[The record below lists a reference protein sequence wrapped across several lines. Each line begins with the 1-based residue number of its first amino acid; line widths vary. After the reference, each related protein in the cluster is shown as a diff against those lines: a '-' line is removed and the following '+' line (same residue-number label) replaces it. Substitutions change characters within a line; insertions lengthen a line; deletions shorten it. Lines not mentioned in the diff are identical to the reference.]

1 MADLLADRFV
11 RLSATRTIDLAS
23 DLDIETVV
31 SRADVPAA
39 VWADRC
45 AALAALRHPHILSPV
60 DFAEVGGGGRSQ
72 RLEFYPATSRSRA
85 NGPLRA
91 HAIDS
96 ARECLRSSGLTTGP
110 WLAGSLRAFDGR
122 LVVRPDDGTGWS
134 RAASIAAP
142 CDRSPRERHEH
153 QPGRFWCVGLR
164 HARVPFLEA
173 LTDLLEAWQGSLH
186 VIRLESLPGAGLTTL
201 LATLAIEAR
210 VRGFVPVAPDRA
222 SIVEALPWMRQR
234 TVVLLVDRSSGRWDE
249 VSPFSL
255 LSRWAR
261 SGPSVALVAGHL
273 NASGSRCS
281 ISLSRWSPNQL
292 SSLVLR
298 QPEALSPGQQA
309 SVITAAREADGIP
322 GSFVTRL
329 ASASLWCGGAG
340 TGDNDASGSLRAAEE
355 RSPYDSGLTS
365 VDLPAAEM
373 ASCGEALS
381 LSRLRTRVDR
391 ARSLAACG
399 RRAGPLR
406 VFLAAHH
413 AYARRGHRREAA
425 ALARAAG
432 DLHLALGDT
441 TRAAAVYER
450 AAELSEAERDTASA
464 VAATIA
470 LGVTRLEGAQ
480 FALAERLFQSAE
492 AAAGAAGALELERY
506 AQVEL
511 IRCSF
516 WQQRFADVEVR
527 ASGLTRVTDHAAWR
541 AQAYRVLAAI
551 ADQEVAWATRLMR
564 DVTDWRPPTGRAAVE
579 WHRAAA
585 IVAART
591 GLHQAWHAHLRDGV
605 TAARAVH
612 LPLLALE
619 VRIARF
625 ATARLLASHSESAL
639 RTTALDRAR
648 RMRLPALLHAQLSH
662 ALSRSPPRTPV
673 PLADTVGAVLDAICR
688 PQDGRRGMTSH
699 LLEVLRICQD
709 SCDERSA
716 LTEVCVLLRR
726 HLGARAVQVVSLE
739 PTVARLAGDGR
750 SGADADEAA
759 RRAAA
764 TCEFVGPI
772 AGGGS
777 VQAAAPVRIGGSTLA
792 AVVSSWPIDGC
803 ADAERA
809 RTLLTGAAAAIA
821 GHVRALADRSAL
833 PQAVREAAGDYGL
846 IGVSAA
852 MNELR
857 LAVQRAAGAPFNV
870 LVEGE
875 SGSGKELVARAIH
888 AAGPRRLGRLCAVN
902 CAALTEELL
911 EAELFGHARGAYT
924 GAVAPRAGLFEE
936 ADGGTLFLDEISE
949 LSARGQAKLL
959 RVIQD
964 GEVRRVGEN
973 LPRKVDVRIVAA
985 SNRPLREAAT
995 ARRFRQDLLYR
1006 LDVLRIVVPP
1016 LRERLEDVLVL
1027 AAHFWRDAASRMGSH
1042 ATLAPATVAA
1052 LARYDWPGN
1061 VRELQNVIAALAVRA
1076 PSRGRVG
1083 PQCLPEA
1090 LATASQPPV
1099 SSLEEARRGFEARYV
1114 RAALAQAGG
1123 RRAEAAHML
1132 GLTRQGLQKVMLRL
1146 GIEVD
1151 SEGSSGRSASA
1162 ESAGELNPPRRV

>member
-1 MADLLADRFV
+1 MWRVGLEEMFLQRAFRGPMGELLADRFV
-11 RLSATRTIDLAS
+11 RLSATRAIDLAS

-31 SRADVPAA
+31 SHTDVPAA

-45 AALAALRHPHILSPV
+45 AALVALRHPHLLSPV
-60 DFAEVGGGGRSQ
+60 DFAEVGVGGRSQ
-72 RLEFYPATSRSRA
+72 RLEFYPATSPSPA
-85 NGPLRA
+85 SGPLRA

-96 ARECLRSSGLTTGP
+96 ARECLRSSGLTAGP
-110 WLAGSLRAFDGR
+110 WGAGSVRAFDGR
-122 LVVRPDDGTGWS
+122 LVVKPDDGTGWS
-134 RAASIAAP
+134 RAASIEVASDSAP
-142 CDRSPRERHEH
+142 RRRHGRR
-153 QPGRFWCVGLR
+153 PGRSSCVGLR
-164 HARVPFLEA
+164 LARVPSLDA
-173 LTDLLEAWQGSLH
+173 LTDLLDAWHGSLH
-186 VIRLESLPGAGLTTL
+186 VIRLESHPGGGLTTL
-201 LATLAIEAR
+201 LGALAIEAR

-234 TVVLLVDRSSGRWDE
+234 TVVLLVDRPPGGSNA
-249 VSPFSL
+249 VSPYGL

-261 SGPSVALVAGHL
+261 SGPRVALVAGHIQ
-273 NASGSRCS
+273 ASGSRGS
-281 ISLSRWSPNQL
+281 LSLSRWSASEL
-292 SSLVLR
+292 SRLVLR
-298 QPEALSPGQQA
+298 EPEATATRQQA
-309 SVITAAREADGIP
+309 SVIAAARDADGMP

-329 ASASLWCGGAG
+329 TTVSLWCGGAG
-340 TGDNDASGSLRAAEE
+340 TGDNAAPGSLRAAEE
-355 RSPYDSGLTS
+355 RSPYDGGSASVPGTDLSG
-365 VDLPAAEM
+365 DEM
-373 ASCGEALS
+373 GPCGDS
-381 LSRLRTRVDR
+381 SGLSRLRTRVDR
-391 ARSLAACG
+391 ARRLAARG

-425 ALARAAG
+425 VLARAAG

-441 TRAAAVYER
+441 TRAAAAYER
-450 AAELSEAERDTASA
+450 AAELAEAERDTAAA
-464 VAATIA
+464 VAATLA

-480 FALAERLFQSAE
+480 FALAERLLQSAE
-492 AAAGAAGALELERY
+492 AAAGAAGAPELERH

-511 IRCSF
+511 IRCGF
-516 WQQRFADVEVR
+516 WQQRLADVEAR

-541 AQAYRVLAAI
+541 AQAFRVLAAI
-551 ADQEVAWATRLMR
+551 ADQDVTWATKLMR
-564 DVTDWRPPTGRAAVE
+564 DVTDWRQPTGRAAVE

-605 TAARAVH
+605 AAARAVH

-625 ATARLLASHSESAL
+625 ATARLLASRSENGLRSSAF
-639 RTTALDRAR
+639 DRAR
-648 RMRLPALLHAQLSH
+648 RMRLPALLHAQLTH
-662 ALSRSPPRTPV
+662 AVSRSPTHTPQ
-673 PLADTVGAVLDAICR
+673 PPADTVGGVLDAIYR

-709 SCDERSA
+709 SGDETSA
-716 LTEVCVLLRR
+716 LTEVCALLRR
-726 HLGARAVQVVSLE
+726 HLGARAVQVVTLE

-750 SGADADEAA
+750 SGADADEPA

-764 TCEFVGPI
+764 TCEFIGPMT
-772 AGGGS
+772 AGGWL
-777 VQAAAPVRIGGSTLA
+777 QAAAPVRLGGATLA

-821 GHVRALADRSAL
+821 SHVRALADRSAL
-833 PQAVREAAGDYGL
+833 PLGVRDASGDYGL
-846 IGVSAA
+846 IGVSAV
-852 MNELR
+852 MDELR

-888 AAGPRRLGRLCAVN
+888 AAGPRRLRRLCTIN

-924 GAVAPRAGLFEE
+924 GAVTHRAGLFEE

-985 SNRPLREAAT
+985 SNRPLRDAAA
-995 ARRFRQDLLYR
+995 ARRFRQDLRCASGWRMSWSWPRISGATRRREWAATQRSRRPPWPR
-1006 LDVLRIVVPP
+1006 LRGTI
-1016 LRERLEDVLVL
+1016 
-1027 AAHFWRDAASRMGSH
+1027 G
-1042 ATLAPATVAA
+1042 PAT
-1052 LARYDWPGN
+1052 
-1061 VRELQNVIAALAVRA
+1061 
-1076 PSRGRVG
+1076 S
-1083 PQCLPEA
+1083 
-1090 LATASQPPV
+1090 
-1099 SSLEEARRGFEARYV
+1099 
-1114 RAALAQAGG
+1114 
-1123 RRAEAAHML
+1123 
-1132 GLTRQGLQKVMLRL
+1132 
-1146 GIEVD
+1146 
-1151 SEGSSGRSASA
+1151 GSCKT
-1162 ESAGELNPPRRV
+1162 